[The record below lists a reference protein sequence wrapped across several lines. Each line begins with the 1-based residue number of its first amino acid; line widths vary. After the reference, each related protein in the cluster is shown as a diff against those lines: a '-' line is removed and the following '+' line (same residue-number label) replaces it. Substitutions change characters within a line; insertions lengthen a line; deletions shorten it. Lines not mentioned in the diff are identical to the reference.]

1 MKRILALV
9 LAVLMMATVFVGCGN
24 KPATPAANGGNN
36 ANAGDKNTNEF
47 VKLEITDEQ
56 AAEGK
61 ANYKP
66 EANAEL
72 LVWAPDKA
80 VALIEEQCK
89 AFAAQY
95 PDANIKIT
103 VKAQGE
109 GDASAALLNDPE
121 KAADVFGFACDQ
133 LSGLINAKV
142 IKPVNAFF
150 VNDVVKNNSAGSI
163 QAAAYDQ
170 KLYAFPETGDN
181 GYYLVYDKSVVSDE
195 DAKTLEGI
203 LAACKKAGKQFIF
216 NVGNGFYGCTLPF
229 TGGLE
234 INGLA
239 EDNVTQLFNDYNEDE
254 VVDTLV
260 AFATLF
266 HEYEGTLVDNDP
278 SAVTAGFS
286 VDPKTVAAGVDGS
299 WNAAGVAAALGENF
313 GAAKLPTIN
322 VNGKA
327 KQLISLHGYKLIG
340 VNNYTKYPN
349 AATLLADYLTNEAC
363 QIERAEK
370 LSWGPSNINAA
381 KSEAVTGNVAVS
393 AILEQAAN
401 SLPQI
406 NIAGTFWTP
415 MGTLGATLCKPG
427 EKYDAD
433 TVRQLL
439 KDTVSGIKDE

>member
-1 MKRILALV
+1 MKRILCLI
-9 LAVLMMATVFVGCGN
+9 LAVLMMASIFVGCS
-24 KPATPAANGGNN
+24 KPAEKKEEGKGGTTANDK
-36 ANAGDKNTNEF
+36 AGT
-47 VKLEITDEQ
+47 VKTEITDEQ

-61 ANYKP
+61 KNYKP
-66 EANAEL
+66 EQDAEL

-80 VALIEEQCK
+80 VAVVEAQCAEFVK
-89 AFAAQY
+89 LY

-109 GDASAALLNDPE
+109 NDAATALLNDPE
-121 KAADVFGFACDQ
+121 TAADVFGFACDQ
-133 LSGLINAKV
+133 LSSLINAKV

-150 VNDVVKNNSAGSI
+150 VNDLIKNNTPGSI
-163 QAAAYDQ
+163 EAAAYDG

-181 GYYLVYDKSVVSDE
+181 GYYLVYDKRVVSDE
-195 DAKTLEGI
+195 QAKTLEGI
-203 LAACKKAGKQFIF
+203 LEACKAANKQFIF

-234 INGLA
+234 IAGLA
-239 EDNVTQLFNDYNEDE
+239 EDNTTQLFNKYNEGE

-260 AFATLF
+260 AFAELF
-266 HEYEGTLVDNDP
+266 HKYEGTLIDNDP
-278 SAVTAGFS
+278 SAVTAGLS
-286 VDPKTVAAGVDGS
+286 VTPQTVGAGVDGS
-299 WNAAGVAAALGENF
+299 WNAAGVAKALGENF

-340 VNNYTKYPN
+340 VNNYTKYQN

-363 QIERAEK
+363 QIQRAKE

-381 KSEAVTGNVAVS
+381 KDKAVTENVALT
-393 AILEQAAN
+393 AIIDQSLN

-415 MGTLGATLCKPG
+415 MGTLGSTLAKPG
-427 EKYDAD
+427 EAYDKD
-433 TVRQLL
+433 TVKQLL
-439 KDTVSGIKDE
+439 KDTVSAIKDE